1 MSVAHRALAPTERFS
16 ATPNMCSVP
25 LLITYP
31 ADQTRALSQ
40 QRLLAGPTLAVEG
53 LWVARGLTVA
63 GRPTVQKGARRVAA
77 NSAPTYG
84 LSL

>member
-1 MSVAHRALAPTERFS
+1 MSVAHRPLAPTKLFN
-16 ATPNMCSVP
+16 ATLNMCSVL

-40 QRLLAGPTLAVEG
+40 QQLLAGPTLAVAG
-53 LWVARGLTVA
+53 VWVAPGLTVA